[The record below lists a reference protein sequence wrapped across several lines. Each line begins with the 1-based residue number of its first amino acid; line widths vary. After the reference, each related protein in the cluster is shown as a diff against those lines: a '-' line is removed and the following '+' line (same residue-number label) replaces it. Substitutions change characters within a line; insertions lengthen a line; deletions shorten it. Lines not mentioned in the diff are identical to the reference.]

1 MPTQHVQSIVKHHK
15 RALYTGAAVGLTLIS
30 AFVVYELA
38 ATPAM
43 PVVPRASASEIVAYI
58 GNQRGLAGL
67 PDVQQKQFL
76 DDWKRRLNDTAA
88 RDDLKQCLKDL
99 DDEKRKDFFNG
110 LARHLKKAF
119 LDDAK
124 LYSRLKTPAE
134 KDQFC
139 RQKLIEGRDQA
150 LQFKDI
156 ALALKTPGTQRP
168 DDIQQWVME
177 NTTAEERVIGEPFVD
192 ALKRVR
198 EQVKK
203 EERAPTTSAEKK
215 P

>member
-1 MPTQHVQSIVKHHK
+1 MPTEQVQQIVKHH
-15 RALYTGAAVGLTLIS
+15 RPALIIGSAVGLALITG
-30 AFVVYELA
+30 FIGYELA
-38 ATPAM
+38 ATPAV
-43 PVVPRASASEIVAYI
+43 PVVPKASASEIVNYI
-58 GNQRGLAGL
+58 ANKRGLAGL

-88 RDDLKQCLKDL
+88 RDDLKACLKNL
-99 DDEKRKDFFNG
+99 DEEKRRDFVNG
-110 LARHLKKAF
+110 LARQLKKAF
-119 LDDAK
+119 LEDAK
-124 LYSRLKTPAE
+124 QFARLKMPGE
-134 KDQFC
+134 KSEFC
-139 RQKLIEGRDQA
+139 RQKLVEGRDQA

-156 ALALKTPGTQRP
+156 ALALKTSGGQRT

-198 EQVKK
+198 EQIKK
-203 EERAPTTSAEKK
+203 EERGLSLSAERK